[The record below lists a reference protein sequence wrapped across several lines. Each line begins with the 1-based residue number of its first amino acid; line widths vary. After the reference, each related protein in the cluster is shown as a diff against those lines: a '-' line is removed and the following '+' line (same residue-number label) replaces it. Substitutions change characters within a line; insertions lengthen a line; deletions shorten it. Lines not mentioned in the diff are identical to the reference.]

1 MLAKYKMSGLLT
13 NFKLFNSDPTLSY
26 LRVSNNSLCPSPYL
40 SILNEY
46 AVFIFTKDA
55 VGKGGLPSAQDAYIF
70 GRGLWVMGA
79 VVLVPTPTTLSLLH
93 QIGPRNDGDPT
104 PIRQSVYKAGGSDII
119 GLPSPLDLPLPR
131 GKVSATLFA
140 KFSFLLII
148 LFIHTPNVDP
158 LPGPPPRVLHPI
170 PPPFCF

>member
-55 VGKGGLPSAQDAYIF
+55 VGKEGSS
-70 GRGLWVMGA
+70 
-79 VVLVPTPTTLSLLH
+79 LSLGCLH
-93 QIGPRNDGDPT
+93 LWQGTVGHGSSSPGTHPYH
-104 PIRQSVYKAGGSDII
+104 SVSSSSD
-119 GLPSPLDLPLPR
+119 R
-131 GKVSATLFA
+131 AEK
-140 KFSFLLII
+140 
-148 LFIHTPNVDP
+148 
-158 LPGPPPRVLHPI
+158 
-170 PPPFCF
+170 